1 MALTPDQAKELKDML
16 KEIEL
21 LSIKLK
27 ANINTTNLQDI
38 EANADTI
45 KRLFKDL
52 KEEWNEL
59 TSDVSIAAN
68 SFREVVKEISRQNVG
83 LNDSIKAYKNLTS
96 IADKIQAYQK
106 GYSDLSFKNIAK
118 LKEQSKLEKQRIENA
133 QNLLKEKKLEYEN
146 SLSINKDSIK
156 AKQDEIALISAKAGK
171 TKQDYY
177 DLQKLRNEV
186 KNLGKDYIKINTE
199 LDRTTDALTQ
209 NTALL
214 NDQDEAFKNLNLN
227 IKKIAL
233 ESINDL
239 DKSFKDI
246 INDVST
252 TDQIIKNMS
261 KTFENLSGISQ
272 KLQEYQENITDVSK
286 EDVEELVKKVKL
298 EQQRL
303 TSSLQLLDLEKQ
315 RLEASSTA
323 NKDALQRAEAEIS
336 ILQSKSN
343 LTDDEKASLADL
355 ETKKNSLLEIEE
367 DITDK
372 LEVNNKLIE
381 KTKEYVEGNN
391 EEYQKLLGTLD
402 EVEKGVKNINKSFGL
417 NIGKNLKGALGK
429 AGLGNL
435 ADMLGIDGATKKMK
449 QLTAQYTNNG
459 KQALTL
465 GQQFKVAGGGLASM
479 GGNLLKGFNPVLL
492 ALTGIVKIVQFFIEA
507 MFEADQQVTDIAK
520 SFVISKDAAREVREE
535 AFKISDS
542 AKIYAGLLDNQ
553 VLTQK
558 EIVAANLK
566 INELLGVSVNLISSS
581 GEKGKFL
588 VAQFAAISKFLKL
601 SEEEQKGLLD
611 LQATSGE
618 EVNDIRNT
626 VLGTTSLYKIQT
638 GILLNERKVL
648 ENVLKASNAIKL
660 STKGGLEGLTKSAI
674 EAAKLGLSLQKV
686 SDIAGGLLD
695 FEAQIT
701 SELEAEL
708 ITGKDLNLELA
719 QQAALQNDLA
729 TVASEISKNIGSAA
743 NYSKM
748 NRLEQEA
755 LAKAVGMTREE
766 LADVLTTQENL
777 NKLKG
782 KFTSLGDKELELIKK
797 SGRLTDTQIEN
808 LKIGKGTVVEY
819 YKALEDAGVAQ
830 EDIIKLLGEQAAASL
845 SSQTA
850 QEKFNET
857 LEKAKETFSRFVD
870 GGYLDKLA
878 DALMDFVNSSVFAG
892 AREEAAAKTSEEI
905 RKKEDL
911 SKLNPETVKN
921 FEEAEKAASD
931 QIDFFDA
938 TMLNISAGLA
948 RLMGNEAMAAAIE
961 MSKIGK
967 EAQGKTASEA
977 LQKAKTEGVEQT
989 FGAKPERKSNLTITE
1004 NPDGS
1009 LNIEYGEPSPPPT
1022 QGQDLVVQMQD
1033 GLIKKNKGLKENG
1046 GLVIS
1051 KFQEGHLQPIAQGIS
1066 RDQAFAL
1073 TTNDAKPAPS
1083 PSSISNDI
1091 ASGVVTLIDKIST
1104 SLSTPSTPPQ
1114 PQTIILPENNIR
1126 PTGTSITQPSTAGSN
1141 VTVDNSQ
1148 VVAAVNKLTE
1158 ALMSNNNKEI
1168 TITMNGEVVGK
1179 TLVNIM
1185 TPGVIR
1191 ETNLISQPA

>member
-1 MALTPDQAKELKDML
+1 MALTPDQAKELRDML
-16 KEIEL
+16 KEIES

-38 EANADTI
+38 EANADII

-106 GYSDLSFKNIAK
+106 GYSDLSFKNIVK

-186 KNLGKDYIKINTE
+186 KNLGKDYAKINTE

-315 RLEASSTA
+315 RLEASSAA

-343 LTDDEKASLADL
+343 LTDDEKASLAEL
-355 ETKKNSLLEIEE
+355 ETKKNNLLEIEE

-372 LEVNNKLIE
+372 LEANNKLTE

-435 ADMLGIDGATKKMK
+435 ADMLGIDKATAKMK
-449 QLTAQYTNNG
+449 KLTTEYTKGG
-459 KQALTL
+459 KQALTF
-465 GQQFKVAGGGLASM
+465 GQQFKVIGGGLASM
-479 GGNLLKGFNPVLL
+479 GGNLLKGFNPVML

-535 AFKISDS
+535 AFKISDG

-611 LQATSGE
+611 LQATSGKE
-618 EVNDIRNT
+618 INDIRNT
-626 VLGTTSLYKIQT
+626 VLGTTTLYKIQS
-638 GILLNERKVL
+638 GVLLNERKVL

-660 STKGGLEGLTKSAI
+660 STNGGLEGLTKSAI

-695 FEAQIT
+695 FESQIT

-729 TVASEISKNIGSAA
+729 TVASEVSKNIGSAA

-755 LAKAVGMTREE
+755 LAKAVNMTREE

-782 KFTSLGDKELELIKK
+782 KFTSLGKDELELIRK
-797 SGRLTDTQIEN
+797 SGKLTETQIKN
-808 LKIGKGTVVEY
+808 LETGKGTVADY
-819 YKALEDAGVAQ
+819 YKALEEAGVAQ
-830 EDIIKLLGEQAAASL
+830 AEIVELLGEQSYASL
-845 SSQTA
+845 ASQTA
-850 QEKFNET
+850 QEKFNES
-857 LEKAKETFSRFVD
+857 LEKAKEIFSRFVD
-870 GGYLDKLA
+870 GGSLDKLA
-878 DALMDFVNSSVFAG
+878 DFITKFVSSVGIKGLFSTIFDGFATDEEIAKEIAKSDKKQLEEEIAKGDKADKGLISQLEAKATKSQDVANRETYKSGLSMKMGLLGEENVVDYIKEFKNVAGHEATVAKAEKLLEEKMAEYDKDFKAG
-892 AREEAAAKTSEEI
+892 ALAGSSWAMGGYTGDGNKDEIAGLVHKGEYVINQDQTKKYKPLLEKINNGEPLLDMINNKGAALDTQMLNVNQNIDKTS
-905 RKKEDL
+905 
-911 SKLNPETVKN
+911 
-921 FEEAEKAASD
+921 
-931 QIDFFDA
+931 
-938 TMLNISAGLA
+938 NI
-948 RLMGNEAMAAAIE
+948 
-961 MSKIGK
+961 
-967 EAQGKTASEA
+967 
-977 LQKAKTEGVEQT
+977 
-989 FGAKPERKSNLTITE
+989 
-1004 NPDGS
+1004 
-1009 LNIEYGEPSPPPT
+1009 
-1022 QGQDLVVQMQD
+1022 
-1033 GLIKKNKGLKENG
+1033 
-1046 GLVIS
+1046 
-1051 KFQEGHLQPIAQGIS
+1051 
-1066 RDQAFAL
+1066 
-1073 TTNDAKPAPS
+1073 
-1083 PSSISNDI
+1083 DI
-1091 ASGVVTLIDKIST
+1091 ANSIATLIDRISNILPT
-1104 SLSTPSTPPQ
+1104 SAVSYKSDTTL
-1114 PQTIILPENNIR
+1114 LPENNIK
-1126 PTGTSITQPSTAGSN
+1126 PSTPSPNQSLSTNTN
-1141 VTVDNSQ
+1141 VTVDNSP
-1148 VVAAVNKLTE
+1148 VVAAVNRLTE
-1158 ALMSNNNKEI
+1158 ALMSNNNREI
-1168 TITMNGEVVGK
+1168 NITLNGEVLAK
-1179 TLVNIM
+1179 TVVPIM